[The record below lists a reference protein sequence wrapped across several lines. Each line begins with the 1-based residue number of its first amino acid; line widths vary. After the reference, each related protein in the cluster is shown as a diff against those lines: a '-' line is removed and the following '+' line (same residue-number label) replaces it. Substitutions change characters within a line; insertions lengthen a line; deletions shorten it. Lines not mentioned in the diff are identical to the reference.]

1 MTVFDD
7 ALRTGFNIINDAAG
21 SVVTFKGVQVKGDFG
36 RGWVTIGDVQTYRTR
51 FECLIADV
59 AGVSIRNRSAS
70 PTANDTL
77 TVNGIEHAII
87 EIEPNG
93 NGSVILVLSRD

>member
-1 MTVFDD
+1 MTIFDD

-21 SVVTFKGVQVKGDFG
+21 SVVTFRGVQVRGDFG

-51 FECLIADV
+51 FECMAADV
-59 AGVSIRNRSAS
+59 AGVSIRDRSAS
-70 PTANDTL
+70 PTADDTL
-77 TVNGIEHAII
+77 TVNGVEHAII
-87 EIEPNG
+87 EIQPDG